1 MSILINCNV
10 LVVYNNGLFLECI
23 EVDLLYIWINCLL
36 SVLLVGSVLLLSI
49 RIVLCIG
56 IIHSKCTSRVFVYSY
71 SVFKCRMLVK
81 VHRAQPTDKPSASQI
96 AVMGYVVGL
105 SLRI

>member
-36 SVLLVGSVLLLSI
+36 SVLLVRSVLLLSI

-56 IIHSKCTSRVFVYSY
+56 IINSKCNSRVFVYSY
-71 SVFKCRMLVK
+71 SVL
-81 VHRAQPTDKPSASQI
+81 SA
-96 AVMGYVVGL
+96 GCW
-105 SLRI
+105 